1 MRDETKRDDG
11 WWVICLVV
19 ADDEGLFSV
28 NNHPGYRSDPL
39 TTDVST
45 AQVMMTKKMKNLMNC
60 F

>member
-28 NNHPGYRSDPL
+28 NNHPGYRSAAC
-39 TTDVST
+39 SFGWW
-45 AQVMMTKKMKNLMNC
+45 LMAGAGLL
-60 F
+60 